1 MTIQEK
7 AEHYLAENENVKQV
21 FATSDGFLF
30 LEKKDAQ
37 NHAQTL
43 SDNEVQTFLQG
54 NETDDEADDE
64 AISILNLSIKKMPK
78 RVKLIEQ
85 VELLEALILEEESGK
100 NRPKVLEL
108 LAKRIDELKKE
119 A

>member
-7 AEHYLAENENVKQV
+7 AEHYLAENENIKRV

-43 SDNEVQTFLQG
+43 DDQKVQTFLQDE
-54 NETDDEADDE
+54 ETDDETDE
-64 AISILNLSIKKMPK
+64 ATSVLNLSIKKMPK
-78 RVKLIEQ
+78 QVKQIEDA
-85 VELLEALILEEESGK
+85 ELLEALILKEESGK

-119 A
+119 V

>member
-1 MTIQEK
+1 M
-7 AEHYLAENENVKQV
+7 AENENVKQV

-43 SDNEVQTFLQG
+43 SDYEVKTFSQDE
-54 NETDDEADDE
+54 ETDDAT
-64 AISILNLSIKKMPK
+64 SILNLSIKKMPK

-85 VELLEALILEEESGK
+85 VELLEVLILEEESGK

-108 LAKRIDELKKE
+108 LAKRIEELKKE
-119 A
+119 V